1 VGQTGSPFFLRTVA
15 RLSDNIDVVNKF
27 KDFLA
32 RLKPSRQAD
41 EDAPSWRDKVAGGMS
56 SVRSALAARMR
67 RGGGEGGAAWA
78 RRIDWFV
85 SKESFTTHHR
95 VFLAAFILGTTYSV
109 AKIAALLLRGRPS
122 YEAPAIARE
131 AFDPGA
137 DFNPMSLGQ
146 LRTADPFKTSGGGSK
161 VADTRCDSA
170 EAATSL
176 PLKLV
181 NTVVLQDSVKSIAA
195 VQVRSGRELKEVREG
210 DVLDGLAKI
219 FHITRLELIIKNLET
234 GACELVAGSQP
245 RGGMPIQIMNA
256 SDASAFRAQKKIK
269 GIENVGNKF
278 TISRELLDE
287 KLKDI
292 SVVLTQARAT
302 KIQNPDGTIAF
313 KLSEIEPAGIFAYL
327 GIQDGDIINSINGK
341 PITDINE
348 VMSHFGR
355 IKNMDNMQLGIRR
368 EGDDSQLDY
377 SIKK

>member
-1 VGQTGSPFFLRTVA
+1 MRTVA
-15 RLSDNIDVVNKF
+15 RLSDNIDVINKF

-32 RLKPSRQAD
+32 RLKPARSAD
-41 EDAPSWRDKVAGGMS
+41 EGTPSWRDNLAGGLGK
-56 SVRSALAARMR
+56 VRAGLAARMR
-67 RGGGEGGAAWA
+67 GAGGASGGAWA

-95 VFLAAFILGTTYSV
+95 VFLAALILGSTYSV
-109 AKIAALLLRGRPS
+109 GKVVALLLRGRPAF
-122 YEAPAIARE
+122 EAPPVARE
-131 AFDPGA
+131 AHDPEK
-137 DFNPMSLGQ
+137 DFNPMALGQ
-146 LRTADPFKTSGGGSK
+146 LRSSDPFKTSGGTGPK
-161 VADTRCDSA
+161 VADSRCDSA
-170 EAATSL
+170 EATTSL

-195 VQVRSGRELKEVREG
+195 VQVRSGRDLKEVREG
-210 DVLDGLAKI
+210 DVVDGLAKI
-219 FHITRLELIIKNLET
+219 FHISRLELIIKNLET
-234 GACELVAGSQP
+234 GACELVAGAQP
-245 RGGMPIQIMNA
+245 RGGTSPIQIMNPTQA
-256 SDASAFRAQKKIK
+256 NAFQAQKKMK

-278 TISRELLDE
+278 LISRELLDE

-302 KIQNPDGTIAF
+302 KIQNPDGTLAF
-313 KLSEIEPAGIFAYL
+313 KLSEIEPGGVFAYL
-327 GIQDGDIINSINGK
+327 GLVDGDIINSINGK

-355 IKNMDNMQLGIRR
+355 IKNMDSMQLGIRR